1 MLMLDNLIWR
11 EKFCQ
16 RTNPA
21 WREKDIMIHVLIVYP
36 TLGKRFFWSSSCAIL
51 ILSVHIVL

>member
-1 MLMLDNLIWR
+1 MLDNLIWW

-21 WREKDIMIHVLIVYP
+21 WREKDIMTHVLIVYP
-36 TLGKRFFWSSSCAIL
+36 TLGKRIFGVAP
-51 ILSVHIVL
+51 VLF